1 MSLPFITALVLSI
14 VCLVAPAWADF
25 EAGMDAYNRGD
36 YATALREWRPLAE
49 QGQAEAQHN
58 LGELYAEGQGVP
70 QDYGKARQWVE
81 KAAAQGNVDA
91 AVQSWLVVCRG
102 QGSATGLCPGPH
114 VVQPGG
120 SERR

>member
-49 QGQAEAQHN
+49 QGQTEAQHN
-58 LGELYAEGQGVP
+58 LGELYAEGKGVP
-70 QDYGKARQWVE
+70 QDYVQAHMWYNL
-81 KAAAQGNVDA
+81 AAANGDKLA
-91 AVQSWLVVCRG
+91 AEFRD
-102 QGSATGLCPGPH
+102 GLAKQMALAQIAEAQKLAREWKPIKK
-114 VVQPGG
+114 
-120 SERR
+120 